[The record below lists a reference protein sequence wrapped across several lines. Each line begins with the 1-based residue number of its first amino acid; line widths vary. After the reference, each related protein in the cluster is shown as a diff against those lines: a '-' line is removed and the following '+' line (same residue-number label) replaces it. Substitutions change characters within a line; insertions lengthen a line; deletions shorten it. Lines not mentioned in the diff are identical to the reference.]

1 MARVIFRRMSMAEH
15 IQSIYNLFP
24 DEKYVGFYD
33 FTRLTFIIR
42 DPKIISK
49 ITIKCFDNFC
59 NHRSVVNEST
69 DLRASRN
76 LVSLQ
81 EHHWREMRTLLSP
94 TFSSGK
100 IKMINFPPFAKLL
113 KLRMIGPKIVNFFK
127 DIVTN
132 VVKAR
137 DDQGI
142 VCSDMIQ
149 LMMKTRDK
157 NSGPEFDINEMTAQ
171 AFVFFVTGFA
181 VVNETL
187 RLYQEVAFI
196 NRICVTET
204 ELPPG
209 IPNGEPITI
218 KPGNTVRF
226 PFALM
231 EAKVIL
237 FYQLWIYDLKPDVK
251 TKVPLVINRIS
262 FTITA
267 ERSF

>member
-1 MARVIFRRMSMAEH
+1 MTFNAW
-15 IQSIYNLFP
+15 
-24 DEKYVGFYD
+24 KYLKF
-33 FTRLTFIIR
+33 FMNR
-42 DPKIISK
+42 
-49 ITIKCFDNFC
+49 
-59 NHRSVVNEST
+59 
-69 DLRASRN
+69 
-76 LVSLQ
+76 
-81 EHHWREMRTLLSP
+81 
-94 TFSSGK
+94 
-100 IKMINFPPFAKLL
+100 NFPPFAKLL

-142 VCSDMIQ
+142 VRSDIIQ

-196 NRICVTET
+196 NRICVTKT

-209 IPNGEPITI
+209 IPNGEPIII
-218 KPGNTVRF
+218 KPGDTVQFPSFLSIVIQNTTC
-226 PFALM
+226 
-231 EAKVIL
+231 IH
-237 FYQLWIYDLKPDVK
+237 KPASANTSSIQK
-251 TKVPLVINRIS
+251 N
-262 FTITA
+262 F
-267 ERSF
+267 